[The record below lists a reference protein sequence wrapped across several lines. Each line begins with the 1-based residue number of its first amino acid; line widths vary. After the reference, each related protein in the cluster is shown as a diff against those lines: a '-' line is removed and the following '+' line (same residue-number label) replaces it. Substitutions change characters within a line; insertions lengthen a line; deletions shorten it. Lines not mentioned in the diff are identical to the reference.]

1 MYSVEGGEMRIIAVT
16 DIHGRDNRVKEFLE
30 HIKDEEFDLIM
41 IAGDITHFGGKETAY
56 NILKEFIGFG
66 KLFYAVMG
74 NCDGRDVLELLEELN
89 VSLHDK
95 RVEFNGVGIVGIGG
109 SNITPFSTIWEFS
122 EEEIWEILTKNYQD
136 GDIVLSHVP
145 PKNTKVDKTLV
156 GTHAGSKSLRKFI
169 EEKQPPLVICGH
181 IHEGTGIDRI
191 GETLI
196 VNPGP
201 LAKGHY
207 ATIDFDEEKKKV
219 KDITLEKF

>member
-1 MYSVEGGEMRIIAVT
+1 MRIIAVT
-16 DIHGRDNRVKEFLE
+16 DIHGRGNKVKELLE
-30 HIKDEEFDLIM
+30 HIKGQEPDLIL
-41 IAGDITHFGGKETAY
+41 IAGDITHFRGRDAAY
-56 NILKEFIGFG
+56 NILKEFINFG
-66 KLFYAVMG
+66 KPFYAVMG
-74 NCDGRDVLELLEELN
+74 NCDGRDVLELLEELHI
-89 VSLHDK
+89 SLHDK

-145 PKNTKVDKTLV
+145 PKNTKVDKTFV

-181 IHEGTGIDRI
+181 IHEAIGIDEI
-191 GETLI
+191 GETII

-201 LAKGHY
+201 LSRGHY

>member
-1 MYSVEGGEMRIIAVT
+1 MRIIAVT
-16 DIHGRDNRVKEFLE
+16 DIHGRGNKVKELLE
-30 HIKDEEFDLIM
+30 HSKEQEPDLIL
-41 IAGDITHFGGKETAY
+41 IAGDITHFRGREAAY
-56 NILKEFIGFG
+56 NILKEFINFG
-66 KLFYAVMG
+66 KPFYAVMG
-74 NCDGRDVLELLEELN
+74 NCDGRDVLELLEELHI
-89 VSLHDK
+89 SLHDK

-145 PKNTKVDKTLV
+145 PKNTKVDKTFV

-181 IHEGTGIDRI
+181 IHEAIGIDEI
-191 GETLI
+191 GETII

-201 LAKGHY
+201 LSSGHY

>member
-1 MYSVEGGEMRIIAVT
+1 MRIIAVT
-16 DIHGRDNRVKEFLE
+16 DIHGRGNKVKELLE
-30 HIKDEEFDLIM
+30 HIKGQEPDLIL
-41 IAGDITHFGGKETAY
+41 IAGDITHFRGRDAAY
-56 NILKEFIGFG
+56 NVLKEFINFG
-66 KLFYAVMG
+66 KPFYAVMG
-74 NCDGRDVLELLEELN
+74 NCDGRDVLELLEELHI
-89 VSLHDK
+89 SLHDK

-145 PKNTKVDKTLV
+145 PKNTKVDKTFV

-181 IHEGTGIDRI
+181 IHEAIGIDEI
-191 GETLI
+191 GETII

-201 LAKGHY
+201 LSRGHY